1 MFVASAIAVLGVA
14 GLIWIGSDGGPTASP
29 SAAPSVTQSGRV
41 RGVATAA
48 VTIDEYA
55 DFQCPACAQLA
66 RTTEKQ
72 LLSSYV
78 AAGQVKLVYHYF
90 AFLGQESN
98 WAAEAAE
105 CANEQGRFWDMHDRL
120 YESQGAENSG
130 AFTKANLKRIGAVL
144 GLGASFASCVD
155 SGKYTQTVADSTQQG
170 AAQGVRATP
179 TLVINGQRIEGA
191 ASYEQL
197 KPIIEAALRR

>member
-1 MFVASAIAVLGVA
+1 MMKG
-14 GLIWIGSDGGPTASP
+14 WRTA
-29 SAAPSVTQSGRV
+29 AA
-41 RGVATAA
+41 ATAA

-55 DFQCPACAQLA
+55 DFQCPACAQFA
-66 RTTEKQ
+66 RTTEQQ
-72 LLSSYV
+72 LLSAYI

-120 YESQGAENSG
+120 YASQGAENSG
-130 AFTKANLKRIGAVL
+130 AFTRSNLKRIGAEL
-144 GLGASFASCVD
+144 GLGTSFVSCVD
-155 SGKYTQTVADSTQQG
+155 SGKYAQTVTGSTQQA

-179 TLVINGQRIEGA
+179 TLVINGQKIEGA
-191 ASYEQL
+191 ATYEQL
-197 KPIIEAALRR
+197 KPIVDAALRR